1 MVMLEGSALR
11 STSVVVHITNVEFE
25 ILEEYRDI
33 EMKSFFEE
41 KVEAGEDPAVAQSL
55 LRP

>member
-1 MVMLEGSALR
+1 MLEGSALR

-41 KVEAGEDPAVAQSL
+41 NVEAGEDPAVAQSL